1 MADDNGGITYDGDVS
16 NEELGKLKDSTKA
29 EQQSNMRVAA
39 AAAAFQRESEQRR
52 QQTQNSQKSPAKS
65 NASLRSSD
73 LRSVAQS
80 QTPPRDPGSPQ
91 MGGGSQNN
99 QAAARVAQ
107 AIAAS
112 RSQHAPA
119 TASEPKHVSRAEL
132 GTLRV
137 QTKAQLQSQLL
148 ASSYSPEKQQRVA
161 NQMQQV
167 QARAMNYVR
176 GQTAQRGPNLKT
188 VAQSQQQSPPSVQT
202 KANNLAQVAAKSGQQ
217 QARGPN
223 VFDRYSP
230 KQAQSN
236 SLRQVAQTQAKAAEQ
251 AKAQPA
257 KEQAQ
262 QQQKAAANVFDKHKQ
277 PREKGKEQQQ
287 EKEKGRGR

>member
-52 QQTQNSQKSPAKS
+52 QQAQNSQKSPAKT

-80 QTPPRDPGSPQ
+80 QTSPRDPGSPQ

-99 QAAARVAQ
+99 QATARLAQ

-119 TASEPKHVSRAEL
+119 TVSEPKHVSRAEL
-132 GTLRV
+132 GALRV
-137 QTKAQLQSQLL
+137 QTKAQMQSQLL

-176 GQTAQRGPNLKT
+176 GQTAKRGPNLKT

-223 VFDRYSP
+223 VFDRYAL

-257 KEQAQ
+257 KEQT